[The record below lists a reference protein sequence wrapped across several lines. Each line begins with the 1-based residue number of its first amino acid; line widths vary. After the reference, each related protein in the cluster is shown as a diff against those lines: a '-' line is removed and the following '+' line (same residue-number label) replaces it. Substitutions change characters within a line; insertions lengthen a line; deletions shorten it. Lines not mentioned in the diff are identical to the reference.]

1 MAIVRV
7 ALDSRSYDIVIEQG
21 VLDRAGS
28 HLAPHARKGRLVV
41 VTDRHVAAAQLPR
54 LEASLRRAGVA
65 VEPVILPPGEQTKSW
80 RHLEALLDADRQSNT
95 SELQSLMRNS
105 YAVFCLKNKKTTQ
118 HHTKILIIY

>member
-80 RHLEALLDADRQSNT
+80 RHLEELLDALLALEIERGDHVVRSEEHT
-95 SELQSLMRNS
+95 SELQSLMRIS
-105 YAVFCLKNKKTTQ
+105 YAVF
-118 HHTKILIIY
+118 